1 MASEEKDVNETVST
15 KNSEINSSEVKED
28 DEASG
33 SSSQANETSS
43 TGVNKREERLRK
55 LKELH
60 LRRNEARK
68 MNYQEVVEE
77 DRRKKLPANW
87 EAKQKRV
94 DWELQDHKARAEA
107 EARGEDYDRVK
118 LLEVT
123 ADDAEKLDKRR
134 KRKKNADVGFSDYA
148 AAQERQYSRLVKQMK
163 PDLAEYEAKKEQL
176 GDQMYPTAN
185 NISYGGDGKVSK
197 EGVDRMVAD
206 LEKQIEKRSK
216 YSRRRAHCD
225 EADISFINERNM
237 NFNKKLSRF
246 YDQYT
251 GEIRQNLERG
261 TAI

>member
-1 MASEEKDVNETVST
+1 MACEKKDIASE
-15 KNSEINSSEVKED
+15 
-28 DEASG
+28 G
-33 SSSQANETSS
+33 TSS
-43 TGVNKREERLRK
+43 AANKRAERLKK

-77 DRRKKLPANW
+77 DRKKKLPANW

-107 EARGEDYDRVK
+107 EAQGEDYDRLK
-118 LLEVT
+118 MLEVT
-123 ADDAEKLDKRR
+123 AEDAEKLDKRK

-148 AAQERQYSRLVKQMK
+148 AAQQRQYSRLVKQMK
-163 PDLAEYEAKKEQL
+163 PDLAEYQEQKEKL
-176 GDQMYPTAN
+176 GEQMYPTAN
-185 NISYGGDGKVSK
+185 NISYGGEGKVSK

-206 LEKQIEKRSK
+206 LEKQIDKRSK